1 MRWFKITLAYDG
13 RAYCG
18 WQLQDG
24 QPTVQQ
30 AIEEG
35 LAEVTGEQIRVTA
48 SGRTDSG
55 VHAAAQ
61 VVSCAI
67 DTTLPA
73 RDLGRA
79 LHANTPHDIYILKAE
94 EAVKDFHAIRDAGW
108 KQYRYLIQ
116 DAAHHD
122 VQARHYCWQLHQPL
136 AIEIMQQ
143 GAELLAGTHDFA
155 AFQTSGSPRN
165 DTVRTITELSV
176 RHLNSGNFESIVIHV
191 SADGFLYNMVR
202 NIVGSLVEVGR
213 SACTLDWLR
222 EALRSKDRQQAGPT
236 APAHGLTLMKVG
248 YLRDLPADPAAP

>member
-35 LAEVTGEQIRVTA
+35 LAEVTGQQIRVTA

-73 RDLGRA
+73 HDLGRA
-79 LHANTPHDIYILKAE
+79 LHANTPHDIYIL
-94 EAVKDFHAIRDAGW
+94 
-108 KQYRYLIQ
+108 
-116 DAAHHD
+116 
-122 VQARHYCWQLHQPL
+122 
-136 AIEIMQQ
+136 
-143 GAELLAGTHDFA
+143 
-155 AFQTSGSPRN
+155 
-165 DTVRTITELSV
+165 
-176 RHLNSGNFESIVIHV
+176 
-191 SADGFLYNMVR
+191 
-202 NIVGSLVEVGR
+202 
-213 SACTLDWLR
+213 
-222 EALRSKDRQQAGPT
+222 
-236 APAHGLTLMKVG
+236 
-248 YLRDLPADPAAP
+248 